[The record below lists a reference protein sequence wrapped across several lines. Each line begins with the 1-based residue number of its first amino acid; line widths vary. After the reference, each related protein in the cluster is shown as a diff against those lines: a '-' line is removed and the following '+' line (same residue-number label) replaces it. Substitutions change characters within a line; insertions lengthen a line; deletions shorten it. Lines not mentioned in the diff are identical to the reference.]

1 MTFTGAPV
9 AGVASDHRLPGAS
22 RSRLSPT
29 TRTVFL
35 ILALSV
41 GIADL
46 VVLDTVVL
54 PRTLARKARPAPAVP
69 APAVPAPVMSAPA
82 VPLPIAPVLAV
93 PASSVA
99 AAPSPALVAAP
110 PVPVPPEIPVPA
122 QPVAA
127 PPEAVPDLLFW
138 RNAAVLTRND
148 WSILKNVLATLTARP
163 DLRVHVGGHTDDLG
177 PERVNSRLSLQ
188 RAQAVQK
195 WLVRRGVDSS
205 RIEAEGF
212 GSSKPRGGAV
222 VPAARP
228 QNRRVEI
235 EIR

>member
-9 AGVASDHRLPGAS
+9 AGVTADHRLPGAS

-29 TRTVFL
+29 TRTVLL

-46 VVLDTVVL
+46 VVLDAVVL
-54 PRTLARKARPAPAVP
+54 PRTLARKARPGPAVP
-69 APAVPAPVMSAPA
+69 APAVAE
-82 VPLPIAPVLAV
+82 LAV
-93 PASSVA
+93 PAPIVVA
-99 AAPSPALVAAP
+99 VPSPAPVIAAAP
-110 PVPVPPEIPVPA
+110 PVPVPQEIPAPA
-122 QPVAA
+122 EPVAA

-148 WSILKNVLATLTARP
+148 WTILKNVLANLTARP
-163 DLRVHVGGHTDDLG
+163 ELRVHVGGHTDDLG

-188 RAQAVQK
+188 RAQAAQR

-212 GSSKPRGGAV
+212 GSSKPHGGVV
-222 VPAARP
+222 VPSARP

-235 EIR
+235 EFR

>member
-1 MTFTGAPV
+1 M
-9 AGVASDHRLPGAS
+9 
-22 RSRLSPT
+22 
-29 TRTVFL
+29 

-46 VVLDTVVL
+46 VVLDAVVL

-69 APAVPAPVMSAPA
+69 AVAEPAMPAPVVVA
-82 VPLPIAPVLAV
+82 V
-93 PASSVA
+93 
-99 AAPSPALVAAP
+99 PSPAPVIAAP
-110 PVPVPPEIPVPA
+110 PQVPVPPEIPAPA
-122 QPVAA
+122 VPVAA

-148 WSILKNVLATLTARP
+148 WTILKNVLATLTARP
-163 DLRVHVGGHTDDLG
+163 ELRVHVGGHTDDLG

-188 RAQAVQK
+188 RAQAAQR

-212 GSSKPRGGAV
+212 GSSKPRGGV
-222 VPAARP
+222 VAPAARP

-235 EIR
+235 EFR